1 MAKKVQ
7 TTQLKGLFDINTME
21 IEETTKDNVSVYSL
35 LEVLQEYA
43 DKTISINIKEE
54 VDLAPKGEE

>member
-21 IEETTKDNVSVYSL
+21 IEETTKDDVKVYSL
-35 LEVLQEYA
+35 LEVLREYA

-54 VDLAPKGEE
+54 VDLAPKEEE

>member
-21 IEETTKDNVSVYSL
+21 IEETTKDDVKVYSL

-54 VDLAPKGEE
+54 VELNPIEVD

>member
-21 IEETTKDNVSVYSL
+21 IEETTKDDVKVYSL
-35 LEVLQEYA
+35 LDVLKEYA

-54 VDLAPKGEE
+54 VELNPIEAD